1 MKEVGRWWELLPPGR
16 GFGRLRRG
24 VAGIGYRRTGAELRW
39 VVTRTGFWGVCKR
52 VSNEILR
59 VQDNDEDAEI
69 PDRICSFQAS
79 N

>member
-1 MKEVGRWWELLPPGR
+1 MGAAAAREGLREAEKRGSWNRISEDRGGAEVGCDQN
-16 GFGRLRRG
+16 RR
-24 VAGIGYRRTGAELRW
+24 
-39 VVTRTGFWGVCKR
+39 VCKR